1 MFARLLRLAVV
12 LLAVAFA
19 AACGARR
26 ESVAA
31 DAPRVPVRVATY
43 NIRVGIGADGKWSG
57 TNPTENLNAIAK
69 YLTDERLDIV
79 LLQEVDRRQKRTAGV
94 DEVALL
100 AEATGMNSAYAPAM
114 VDGEAQYGIA
124 ILSRW
129 PVASFDAVALPRI
142 DYTQTQKELPTWFSE
157 QRMALVARIDSPDGP
172 ISAVCA
178 HLGLTKEQRLQQIEA
193 LARIAQA
200 EMRSGRAVVLGGD
213 FNAEPDGVE
222 LAAVRAVLA
231 DAYHDHPKQNGLVED
246 MTVRAR
252 NTFPSNGPDRCID
265 YIFFDAAAFSV
276 TSIAVGEAKFSDHL
290 PVVAELSMAVRK

>member
-1 MFARLLRLAVV
+1 MFARSLRFAVV

-19 AACGARR
+19 AACAAKRAP
-26 ESVAA
+26 AA

-57 TNPTENLNAIAK
+57 TDPSENLRAIAK

-79 LLQEVDRRQKRTAGV
+79 LLQEVDRFQKRTAGV
-94 DEVALL
+94 DEVAML

-129 PVASFDAVALPRI
+129 PIASFDAVALPRI

-157 QRMALVARIDSPDGP
+157 QRMALVARIDSPHGP
-172 ISAVCA
+172 VSAICT

-200 EMRSGRAVVLGGD
+200 EARSGRAVVLGGD
-213 FNAEPDGVE
+213 FNAEPDGLE

-231 DAYHDHPKQNGLVED
+231 DAYHDHPRNNGLVED
-246 MTVRAR
+246 MTVRSR
-252 NTFPSNGPDRCID
+252 NTFPSTGPDRCID
-265 YIFFDAAAFSV
+265 YIFFDPAAFSV
-276 TSIAVGEAKFSDHL
+276 ASIAVGEARLSDHL
-290 PVVAELSMAVRK
+290 PVVAELSMAARK